1 MIPVASPALNKEP
14 GTKWMLKEY
23 LLDLHLSKRLVGSCK
38 FQSQD
43 KSTEDSKARLA
54 VKTATFQF
62 LSKTTLGFNIS
73 GNCVI
78 LEQNDFTHISTR
90 EHQGID
96 LWNIRSLSKWQDQ
109 NGYNVNIY
117 LMGWLKLFQETKNIK
132 PFVLNKQTM
141 QWGYLLILSRCIL
154 PAYKSCYLLI
164 LFMSLAC
171 LHGVVGTILN
181 TA

>member
-1 MIPVASPALNKEP
+1 MNEVWPGKTKGWLVNSRTEQGRGHPSKPKTPEGRCFIMIPVASPALNKEP

-23 LLDLHLSKRLVGSCK
+23 LLDLHLFKRLVGSCK

-109 NGYNVNIY
+109 
-117 LMGWLKLFQETKNIK
+117 KLQF
-132 PFVLNKQTM
+132 LNCRLQK
-141 QWGYLLILSRCIL
+141 
-154 PAYKSCYLLI
+154 
-164 LFMSLAC
+164 
-171 LHGVVGTILN
+171 
-181 TA
+181 